1 MDNTNFANFLKSVK
15 SKKVH
20 LFMDIETLTIN
31 KKAGKIK
38 PSMYHSV
45 TYSVAV
51 AFFSNPSDDLP
62 YYAIFNTFKDFF
74 EFIFKH
80 GKKKPDYIL
89 NFHNGNKYDH
99 HFLTSEVA
107 RAYPLLKIENA
118 YLRNAIQNDNT
129 YSKSVLTW
137 QEKEDGII
145 LEKRVKSSNNLEL
158 ELFLN
163 NYHFYTIDNYVKTNA
178 SIATIGKKLKDHHF
192 ITEEYL
198 KTSFDYTKYD
208 LEEDLSPDLLSDY
221 VSMVF
226 NQLSESELIYIRN
239 DVIILALCVKHYS
252 TLFFGFDYNEMTFTS
267 NIKKMYIEDNPL
279 AQFQLLKKVR
289 KHTLKNTDYHFHNLN
304 FFNYLNNF
312 YRGGLN
318 LYNDQYIS
326 TILENGFSIDINS
339 SYPFVMYF
347 HKMPTILRY
356 YGDFEEP
363 TPALIQ
369 HHEDFITFFTIRY
382 EDLNEIIST
391 IPSNIIRK
399 MIVKYYPM
407 KNGEV
412 YISSVFIDLL
422 NKFLPEPIDTLPIT
436 SFVTY
441 ECLDFGAKD
450 IISHNYFIKTQ
461 GKNQYEI
468 DYQSPI
474 NISVTENKNPYVF
487 SATEVAGS
495 KVLLNGIYGIPA
507 LRANFDLFRRDE
519 KGNLYNIENG
529 FENSERNIIFSA
541 AVTAYAF
548 YNLLYPLA
556 YIPIDKIDDYFWY
569 CDTDSLYLSID
580 AKQYLPSELF
590 HPYNLGKWDIENEHI
605 EQFYILNH
613 KKYCYYANN
622 KIKVKCGGV
631 RNDSFNFNMDFKTF
645 IKSQFSSGTKIK
657 SIRAIRNEWNTIS
670 LYDTWITLDEG
681 LPYPEKYDPEI
692 ENYKQEIIVEAKKE
706 LQSHQE
712 ESTSKLLYIETNF
725 GTISTRDF
733 IPEKEQGIYALKYYI
748 KTQSYYLD
756 ELEKMGV
763 DL

>member
-1 MDNTNFANFLKSVK
+1 MENLNFANFLKSGK

-38 PSMYHSV
+38 PSLYHSV

-51 AFFSNPSDDLP
+51 AFFPSASADFP
-62 YYAIFNTFKDFF
+62 EYALFNTFKDFF
-74 EFIFKH
+74 EFVFTY
-80 GKKKPDYIL
+80 GKKKHDYIM

-99 HFLTSEVA
+99 HFLTSEIA
-107 RAYPLLKIENA
+107 RAYPLLKIKNA

-129 YSKSVLTW
+129 SSKSVLSW
-137 QEKEDGII
+137 EEKEDGII

-158 ELFLN
+158 EIFLN
-163 NYHFYTIDNYVKTNA
+163 NYHFYTIDNYEKTNA
-178 SIATIGKKLKDHHF
+178 SIATIGKKLKDHYF
-192 ITEEYL
+192 ISEEYL
-198 KTSFDYTKYD
+198 KTSFDYAKYD
-208 LEEDLSPDLLSDY
+208 LEEDLSPELLSEY

-226 NQLSESELIYIRN
+226 DQLSESELIYIRN

-252 TLFFGFDYNEMTFTS
+252 TLFFGFDYDEMTFTS

-279 AQFQLLKKVR
+279 AEFQLLKKIG
-289 KHTLKNTDYHFHNLN
+289 KHSLKNTEYHFHNLN

-326 TILENGFSIDINS
+326 TILKNGFSIDINS
-339 SYPFVMYF
+339 SYPFVMYG
-347 HKMPTILRY
+347 HKMPTFLRY

-363 TPALIQ
+363 TPAHIQ
-369 HHEDFITFFTIRY
+369 HQEDFITFFTIRY
-382 EDLNEIIST
+382 EDLNKLIET
-391 IPSNIIRK
+391 IPSKIIRK

-407 KNGEV
+407 KNEEV
-412 YISSVFIDLL
+412 YISSVLIDLL
-422 NKFLPEPIDTLPIT
+422 NKFLYEPVSVLPVT

-441 ECLDFGAKD
+441 ECMDFGAKD
-450 IISHNYFIKTQ
+450 IISHNYFVKTQ
-461 GKNQYEI
+461 GKNTYEI
-468 DYQSPI
+468 DYKSPI
-474 NISVTENKNPYVF
+474 DISVTTNKNPYVF
-487 SATEVAGS
+487 SDTEVDGS

-541 AVTAYAF
+541 CVTAYAF
-548 YNLLYPLA
+548 YNLLTPLS
-556 YIPIDKIDDYFWY
+556 YIPIDQIDEYFWY
-569 CDTDSLYLSID
+569 CDTDSLYLSIE
-580 AKQYLPSELF
+580 AKQYLPQDIF

-605 EQFYILNH
+605 EQFYMLNH
-613 KKYCYYANN
+613 KKYCYFANN

-631 RNDSFNFNMDFKTF
+631 RKDSFNFNMDFKTF
-645 IKSQFSSGTKIK
+645 IKSQFYSGVKIK

-681 LPYPEKYDPEI
+681 LPYPESYDIELEKY
-692 ENYKQEIIVEAKKE
+692 KKEIIEEAKRELSSTKE
-706 LQSHQE
+706 E
-712 ESTSKLLYIETNF
+712 NTSKLLYIESNF

-733 IPEKEQGIYALKYYI
+733 IPEKEQGIYSLKYYI
-748 KTQSYYLD
+748 QTQSYYIQ
-756 ELEKMGV
+756 ELKKLGV
-763 DL
+763 DI